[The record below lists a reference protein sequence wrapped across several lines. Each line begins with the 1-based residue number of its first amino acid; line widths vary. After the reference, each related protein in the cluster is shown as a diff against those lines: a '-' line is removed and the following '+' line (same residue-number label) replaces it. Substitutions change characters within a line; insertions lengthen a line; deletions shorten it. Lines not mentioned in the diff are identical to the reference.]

1 VVRSHHGSPISSRT
15 SGTPPQAR
23 RPLALS
29 LALTARHIWR
39 WRVGSNTTPR
49 AGRPW
54 PRGGPSG
61 RFPAHSG
68 MASPLLDSPPRMMP
82 VMERRTFFGMI
93 AGSLLGAPLAVEAQQ
108 TGRIPRVGVLW
119 HAGSADEEGSYYTG
133 LLEGFRDLGY
143 VDGRNIILEHRFPN
157 EMPERFR
164 SMSAELV
171 ALKVDV
177 LVTVGTQ
184 TAPYA
189 RDATTSIPVV
199 FIFVPDPVGS
209 NFVDSLRRPGRNM
222 TGLSQFGLDIVLKR
236 LQFLK
241 DIIPGLSRVALL
253 VNPNTEV
260 ASLYKRA
267 TEAAA
272 AGLGLNN
279 HTFEARSLDEL
290 GRAFDAMV
298 KAGMQAV
305 TINGEGLAYQQR
317 AYVAR
322 MTLARRLPLAVWS
335 RETFEAGALLS
346 YGADQVAMCRRGP
359 VFVDK
364 ILKGAKPRDLPV
376 EQPTKLEFLINRKIA
391 RALGLTIPQ
400 IVLARADQVIE

>member
-1 VVRSHHGSPISSRT
+1 MRK
-15 SGTPPQAR
+15 
-23 RPLALS
+23 
-29 LALTARHIWR
+29 
-39 WRVGSNTTPR
+39 
-49 AGRPW
+49 
-54 PRGGPSG
+54 
-61 RFPAHSG
+61 
-68 MASPLLDSPPRMMP
+68 D
-82 VMERRTFFGMI
+82 
-93 AGSLLGAPLAVEAQQ
+93 
-108 TGRIPRVGVLW
+108 RI
-119 HAGSADEEGSYYTG
+119 YTG

-209 NFVDSLRRPGRNM
+209 HFVDSPRRPGRNM

-260 ASLYKRA
+260 ASLYKRV
-267 TEAAA
+267 TETAAA
-272 AGLGLNN
+272 KLGLNN

-317 AYVAR
+317 ASVAR

-359 VFVDK
+359 TFVDK
-364 ILKGAKPRDLPV
+364 ILKGAKPGDLPV

-391 RALGLTIPQ
+391 RALALTIPQ

>member
-1 VVRSHHGSPISSRT
+1 MDLTRLSRT
-15 SGTPPQAR
+15 PC
-23 RPLALS
+23 PLALDSDS
-29 LALTARHIWR
+29 LREDPVITRRRFL
-39 WRVGSNTTPR
+39 
-49 AGRPW
+49 AGT
-54 PRGGPSG
+54 GAIL
-61 RFPAHSG
+61 FA
-68 MASPLLDSPPRMMP
+68 
-82 VMERRTFFGMI
+82 
-93 AGSLLGAPLAVEAQQ
+93 APLAAAAQQ
-108 TGRIPRVGVLW
+108 AGRIPRVGILW

-143 VDGRNIILEHRFPN
+143 VDGRNVILEHRFPN

-164 SMSAELV
+164 SMTAELV

-209 NFVDSLRRPGRNM
+209 KFVDSLGRPGRNM
-222 TGLSQFGLDIVLKR
+222 TGLSQFGADIVLKR

-241 DIIPGLSRVALL
+241 DMIPGLSRVALL

-260 ASLYKRA
+260 ASLYKRV
-267 TEAAA
+267 TDTAA
-272 AGLGLNN
+272 AGLGLRN

-317 AYVAR
+317 AYVAT

-335 RETFEAGALLS
+335 RETFEAGALMS

-364 ILKGAKPRDLPV
+364 ILKGAKPGDLPV

-391 RALGLTIPQ
+391 RALGLTIPE
-400 IVLARADQVIE
+400 IMLLRADEVIE

>member
-1 VVRSHHGSPISSRT
+1 
-15 SGTPPQAR
+15 
-23 RPLALS
+23 
-29 LALTARHIWR
+29 
-39 WRVGSNTTPR
+39 
-49 AGRPW
+49 
-54 PRGGPSG
+54 
-61 RFPAHSG
+61 
-68 MASPLLDSPPRMMP
+68 
-82 VMERRTFFGMI
+82 MERRRFI
-93 AGSLLGAPLAVEAQQ
+93 AVTAGGLLAAPLAADAQKV
-108 TGRIPRVGVLW
+108 GKVPRIGVLW

-164 SMSAELV
+164 SMTAELV

-209 NFVDSLRRPGRNM
+209 KFVDSLGRPGRNM
-222 TGLSQFGLDIVLKR
+222 TGLSQFGADIVLKR

-260 ASLYKRA
+260 ASLYKRV
-267 TEAAA
+267 TENAAA
-272 AGLGLNN
+272 ELGLKN

-317 AYVAR
+317 ANVAK

-335 RETFEAGALLS
+335 RETFEAGALMS

-364 ILKGAKPRDLPV
+364 ILKGAKPGDLPV

-400 IVLARADQVIE
+400 IILIRADQVIQ

>member
-1 VVRSHHGSPISSRT
+1 
-15 SGTPPQAR
+15 
-23 RPLALS
+23 
-29 LALTARHIWR
+29 
-39 WRVGSNTTPR
+39 
-49 AGRPW
+49 
-54 PRGGPSG
+54 
-61 RFPAHSG
+61 
-68 MASPLLDSPPRMMP
+68 
-82 VMERRTFFGMI
+82 MERRTFL
-93 AGSLLGAPLAVEAQQ
+93 ALLPGSLLAAPQAAEAQQ
-108 TGRIPRVGVLW
+108 ANRIPRVGVLW

-157 EMPERFR
+157 EMPDRFR

-189 RDATTSIPVV
+189 RDVTTSIPVV

-209 NFVDSLRRPGRNM
+209 KFVDSLRRPGRNM
-222 TGLSQFGLDIVLKR
+222 TGLSQFGADIVLKR
-236 LQFLK
+236 LEFLK
-241 DIIPGLSRVALL
+241 DTIPRLSRVALL

-260 ASLYKRA
+260 ASLYKRV

-272 AGLGLNN
+272 AELGLNN
-279 HTFEARSLDEL
+279 RTFEARSLEEL

-317 AYVAR
+317 AHVAT

-364 ILKGAKPRDLPV
+364 ILKGAKPGDLPV
-376 EQPTKLEFLINRKIA
+376 EQPSKLEFLINRKIA
-391 RALGLTIPQ
+391 KALGLTIPPS
-400 IVLARADQVIE
+400 VLARADQVIE

>member
-1 VVRSHHGSPISSRT
+1 
-15 SGTPPQAR
+15 
-23 RPLALS
+23 
-29 LALTARHIWR
+29 
-39 WRVGSNTTPR
+39 
-49 AGRPW
+49 
-54 PRGGPSG
+54 
-61 RFPAHSG
+61 
-68 MASPLLDSPPRMMP
+68 MMP

-93 AGSLLGAPLAVEAQQ
+93 AGSLLGAPLAVEAQE

>member
-1 VVRSHHGSPISSRT
+1 VI
-15 SGTPPQAR
+15 
-23 RPLALS
+23 
-29 LALTARHIWR
+29 
-39 WRVGSNTTPR
+39 
-49 AGRPW
+49 
-54 PRGGPSG
+54 
-61 RFPAHSG
+61 
-68 MASPLLDSPPRMMP
+68 D
-82 VMERRTFFGMI
+82 RRTFLICTGTV
-93 AGSLLGAPLAVEAQQ
+93 LLAAPLAADAQEA
-108 TGRIPRVGVLW
+108 GRIPRVGVLW
-119 HAGSADEEGSYYTG
+119 HAGSADEEGAYYTG

-164 SMSAELV
+164 SMTAELV

-189 RDATTSIPVV
+189 RNATTSIPVV

-209 NFVDSLRRPGRNM
+209 KFVDSLGRPGRNM
-222 TGLSQFGLDIVLKR
+222 TGLSQFGADIVLKR

-241 DIIPGLSRVALL
+241 EISPGLSRVALL

-260 ASLYKRA
+260 ASLYKRV
-267 TEAAA
+267 TETAAA
-272 AGLGLNN
+272 ELGLKN

-290 GRAFDAMV
+290 ERAFDAMV

-317 AYVAR
+317 AHIAR

-335 RETFEAGALLS
+335 RETFEAGALMS

-364 ILKGAKPRDLPV
+364 ILKGAKPGDLPV
-376 EQPTKLEFLINRKIA
+376 EQPTKLEFLINRKTA

-400 IVLARADQVIE
+400 IMLLRADEVIQ

>member
-1 VVRSHHGSPISSRT
+1 
-15 SGTPPQAR
+15 
-23 RPLALS
+23 
-29 LALTARHIWR
+29 
-39 WRVGSNTTPR
+39 
-49 AGRPW
+49 
-54 PRGGPSG
+54 
-61 RFPAHSG
+61 
-68 MASPLLDSPPRMMP
+68 
-82 VMERRTFFGMI
+82 MERRTFFGMI
-93 AGSLLGAPLAVEAQQ
+93 AGSLLGAPLAVEAQP

-157 EMPERFR
+157 EMPKRFR

-209 NFVDSLRRPGRNM
+209 KFVDSLRRPGRNM

-260 ASLYKRA
+260 ASLYKRV

-272 AGLGLNN
+272 AELGLNN

-322 MTLARRLPLAVWS
+322 TTLARRLPLAVWS

-364 ILKGAKPRDLPV
+364 ILKGAKPGDLPV
-376 EQPTKLEFLINRKIA
+376 EQPTKLEFLINRKTA
-391 RALGLTIPQ
+391 RSPSRRSRWRGRT
-400 IVLARADQVIE
+400 R

>member
-1 VVRSHHGSPISSRT
+1 
-15 SGTPPQAR
+15 
-23 RPLALS
+23 
-29 LALTARHIWR
+29 
-39 WRVGSNTTPR
+39 
-49 AGRPW
+49 
-54 PRGGPSG
+54 
-61 RFPAHSG
+61 
-68 MASPLLDSPPRMMP
+68 
-82 VMERRTFFGMI
+82 
-93 AGSLLGAPLAVEAQQ
+93 
-108 TGRIPRVGVLW
+108 
-119 HAGSADEEGSYYTG
+119 
-133 LLEGFRDLGY
+133 
-143 VDGRNIILEHRFPN
+143 
-157 EMPERFR
+157 
-164 SMSAELV
+164 
-171 ALKVDV
+171 
-177 LVTVGTQ
+177 
-184 TAPYA
+184 
-189 RDATTSIPVV
+189 
-199 FIFVPDPVGS
+199 
-209 NFVDSLRRPGRNM
+209 
-222 TGLSQFGLDIVLKR
+222 
-236 LQFLK
+236 
-241 DIIPGLSRVALL
+241 LSRVALL

-317 AYVAR
+317 ASVAR

-359 VFVDK
+359 TFVDK
-364 ILKGAKPRDLPV
+364 ILKGAKPGDLPV

-391 RALGLTIPQ
+391 RALALTIPQ

>member
-1 VVRSHHGSPISSRT
+1 
-15 SGTPPQAR
+15 
-23 RPLALS
+23 L
-29 LALTARHIWR
+29 
-39 WRVGSNTTPR
+39 
-49 AGRPW
+49 
-54 PRGGPSG
+54 
-61 RFPAHSG
+61 
-68 MASPLLDSPPRMMP
+68 
-82 VMERRTFFGMI
+82 
-93 AGSLLGAPLAVEAQQ
+93 AGSLLAAPLAAAAQQ
-108 TGRIPRVGVLW
+108 AGRIPRVGVLW

-143 VDGRNIILEHRFPN
+143 VDGRNVIFEHRFPN

-164 SMSAELV
+164 SMTAELV

-209 NFVDSLRRPGRNM
+209 KFVDSLRRPGRNM
-222 TGLSQFGLDIVLKR
+222 TGLSQFGADIVLKR

-241 DIIPGLSRVALL
+241 DAIPGLSRVALL

-260 ASLYKRA
+260 ASLYKRV

-272 AGLGLNN
+272 AELGLRN

-317 AYVAR
+317 AYVAT

-335 RETFEAGALLS
+335 RETFEAGALMS

-364 ILKGAKPRDLPV
+364 ILKGARPGDLPV

-391 RALGLTIPQ
+391 TALGLTIPQ
-400 IVLARADQVIE
+400 IMLIRADEVINP